1 MFSIL
6 LSLTRLDNHYGR
18 RIRTRC
24 RCRSRLPHNYWYESN
39 SIVDYKD
46 IGSYVSSRSSE
57 KLDFLSPNICVCR
70 SGSAADTQAISE
82 LVRYYLEM
90 HTTELGVPPMV
101 KTASSLIQKLIYNN
115 KDNLTASMICAGWDK
130 PNGGQVYIIPLGGVR
145 FRQPVAI
152 GGSGST
158 YIYSY
163 VDANFKEK
171 MTKEEAVRF
180 VRHCISLAIA
190 RDGSSGGGIRTAVI
204 TASGVEREMIPG
216 DRLPRF
222 FPDL

>member
-1 MFSIL
+1 MDHEHETGTTIMAVEFEQGVVVGA
-6 LSLTRLDNHYGR
+6 DC
-18 RIRTRC
+18 RTTT
-24 RCRSRLPHNYWYESN
+24 
-39 SIVDYKD
+39 
-46 IGSYVSSRSSE
+46 GSYVSSRSSA

-216 DRLPRF
+216 DRLPQF
-222 FPDL
+222 NPEL